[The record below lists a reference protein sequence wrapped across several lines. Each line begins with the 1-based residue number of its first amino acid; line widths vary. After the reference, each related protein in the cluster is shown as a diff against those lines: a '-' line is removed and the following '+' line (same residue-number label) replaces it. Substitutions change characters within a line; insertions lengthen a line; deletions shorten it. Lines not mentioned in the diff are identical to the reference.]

1 MGMRKSILSLLL
13 IAFFIGA
20 SFFVESTLGFSS
32 KIADEAPGFVSSKI
46 NTTLS
51 LNDGQVDPFWS
62 SVESYQNISE
72 FGSDGYVKFAN
83 NGTHLFA
90 LLVCSVNSEWVSIEF
105 DADTSACMMNQHD
118 GWAIYIDK
126 NIKTVE
132 AKDVFFVGT
141 RIPEDDEH
149 NDLLAEGIFTDSLV
163 FIEVVRLLDTTSY
176 DTTGYDIVYQNESL
190 TMMQFASK
198 NDHFGTHT
206 FYYILTSFSTLQGGI
221 APGDIPVPTVI
232 NYDQLKLQVLSLA
245 MVSGFGFIVLHFIR
259 RVIISPIKH
268 EYRLISDK
276 IPTKLSSSGRW
287 KSPTFKERWK
297 ETFSSEE

>member
-13 IAFFIGA
+13 ISFFIGA
-20 SFFVESTLGFSS
+20 SIFVGSTLAYSS
-32 KIADEAPGFVSSKI
+32 KIADEAPGFVSSKT

-51 LNDGQVDPFWS
+51 LNDGQIDPFWS
-62 SVESYQNISE
+62 SVESYQDIAE
-72 FGSDGYVKFAN
+72 FGSEGYVKFAN
-83 NGTHLFA
+83 NETHLFA
-90 LLVCSVNSEWVSIEF
+90 LLVCSASSEWVSIEF

-118 GWAIYIDK
+118 GWAIYIDEDTE
-126 NIKTVE
+126 TVE
-132 AKDVFFVGT
+132 AKDVFFIGT
-141 RIPEDDEH
+141 RIPDEDNH
-149 NDLLAEGIFTDSLV
+149 NDLLAESIFVDDLV
-163 FIEVVRLLDTTSY
+163 KIEVVRLLDTTSF
-176 DTTGYDIVYQNESL
+176 DTTGYDIVYQNGSI

-206 FYYILTSFSTLQGGI
+206 FYFILTTFSTTQGGI

-232 NYDQLKLQVLSLA
+232 NYDQLKLQVLSLT
-245 MVSGFGFIVLHFIR
+245 MLSSFGFIVLHFIR

-276 IPTKLSSSGRW
+276 VPTKLSSSGRW